1 MPHAPCAPSPRV
13 PVARGPVPVP
23 VQCVPARVGPP
34 ARGLDETL
42 TLISLDSDQLLTDV
56 REHPA
61 SGAPGYRSG
70 VFVRCPVVL
79 AARAAVG
86 VSRVNA
92 SS

>member
-1 MPHAPCAPSPRV
+1 MRPR
-13 PVARGPVPVP
+13 ARRPAGP
-23 VQCVPARVGPP
+23 
-34 ARGLDETL
+34 RGLDASLDETL

-70 VFVRCPVVL
+70 VFVRCPVVI

>member
-1 MPHAPCAPSPRV
+1 MRRAPRPPESPW
-13 PVARGPVPVP
+13 APVPVP
-23 VQCVPARVGPP
+23 ARCVPRRVRPRPAGP
-34 ARGLDETL
+34 DETL

-61 SGAPGYRSG
+61 SGALGYRSG

>member
-1 MPHAPCAPSPRV
+1 MRPVPPSP
-13 PVARGPVPVP
+13 RGPVPVSAR
-23 VQCVPARVGPP
+23 CVPRPASGRRPAGP
-34 ARGLDETL
+34 DETL

>member
-1 MPHAPCAPSPRV
+1 MRRAPRPPESPW
-13 PVARGPVPVP
+13 ARARPRTR
-23 VQCVPARVGPP
+23 CVPRRVRPRPAGP
-34 ARGLDETL
+34 DETL

-56 REHPA
+56 RERPA

-70 VFVRCPVVL
+70 VFQSAVHPAVL

>member
-1 MPHAPCAPSPRV
+1 VGPSPSPHDAS
-13 PVARGPVPVP
+13 PVARVRPRPAGP
-23 VQCVPARVGPP
+23 
-34 ARGLDETL
+34 DETL

>member
-1 MPHAPCAPSPRV
+1 MRRAPRPPESPWARARPRTNHDAS
-13 PVARGPVPVP
+13 PVASGRGPR
-23 VQCVPARVGPP
+23 ART
-34 ARGLDETL
+34 RLC

>member
-1 MPHAPCAPSPRV
+1 MRPVPPSP
-13 PVARGPVPVP
+13 RGPVPVP
-23 VQCVPARVGPP
+23 VQCVPARVGPRP
-34 ARGLDETL
+34 AGLDETL
-42 TLISLDSDQLLTDV
+42 TLISVSNSDQLLTDV

-92 SS
+92 PS

>member
-1 MPHAPCAPSPRV
+1 MRRAPRPPESPWARARPRTMRPPRRV
-13 PVARGPVPVP
+13 RPRPAGP
-23 VQCVPARVGPP
+23 
-34 ARGLDETL
+34 DETL

-79 AARAAVG
+79 RWSSRLARLSLLSASAA
-86 VSRVNA
+86 
-92 SS
+92 